1 MADVK
6 ALRCRE
12 CGAEYDAGALYACE
26 WCFGPLEC
34 VYDYGHIA
42 DRIDRAAIER
52 GPRSLWRYQ
61 ALLPVAGVP
70 KSSLPTGFTPLV
82 RASRLG
88 AELGLRE
95 LYIKDDTRNPT
106 NSFKDR
112 VTAVALAKAIE
123 LGFETIA
130 CASTGNLANAVAGH
144 AASAGL
150 RSYVFVPASIEQAK
164 ITATGVFGGTVVAVD
179 GNYDDVNRLCAEVAG
194 THPWAFVN
202 VNLRPYYA
210 EGSKS
215 LAFETVEQ
223 LGWRAPDHCI
233 VPVGSGSL
241 LTKIKKGLDELHKV
255 WLLEEQPRTRISGA
269 QASGCAPVATA
280 WAEDWELVKP
290 VKPDTIAKSIAIG
303 DPADGVYAIDVVKE
317 TDGAFAAVSDDE
329 TVEGIKLLARTEGI
343 FTETAGGVTVAAL
356 AKLAAEGVI
365 RPDECIVAYIT
376 GHGLKT
382 LDAVHSEIETLK
394 TTPRLE
400 DFSAALER
408 AGIDPHAEQSA
419 RAPVMP
425 FASAASRFTES
436 AD

>member
-12 CGAEYDAGALYACE
+12 CGAEYEAGALYACE

-52 GPRSLWRYQ
+52 GPASLWRYK
-61 ALLPVAGVP
+61 ALLPVSTVP
-70 KSSLPTGFTPLV
+70 GGALHTGFTPLF
-82 RASRLG
+82 RARRLG

-95 LYIKDDTRNPT
+95 LYVKDDTRNPT

-112 VTAVALAKAIE
+112 VTSVALAKAVE
-123 LGFETIA
+123 LGFGTIA

-150 RSYVFVPASIEQAK
+150 QSFVFVPASIEQAK
-164 ITATGVFGGTVVAVD
+164 ITATGIFGGTVVAVD

-202 VNLRPYYA
+202 VNLRPYYS

-223 LGWRAPDHCI
+223 LGWRAPDHCV

-255 WLLEEQPRTRISGA
+255 WLLEEQPQTRISGA
-269 QASGCAPVATA
+269 QAAGCAPVAHA
-280 WAEDWELVKP
+280 WEQGWDIVKP
-290 VKPDTIAKSIAIG
+290 VKPETIAKSIAIG
-303 DPADGVYAIDVVKE
+303 DPADGVYAIDVVNE
-317 TDGAFAAVSDDE
+317 TGGAFASVTDDE
-329 TVEGIKLLARTEGI
+329 IVEGIKMLARTEGV
-343 FTETAGGVTVAAL
+343 FAETAGGVTVATL
-356 AKLAAEGVI
+356 AKLVADGVV
-365 RPDECIVAYIT
+365 RSDECVVAYIT

-382 LDAVHSEIETLK
+382 LDAVQGEIETVK

-400 DFSAALER
+400 DFTAALE
-408 AGIDPHAEQSA
+408 ANGIDPRAEA
-419 RAPVMP
+419 AGRAPVMP
-425 FASAASRFTES
+425 FASAASRFAENG
-436 AD
+436 D